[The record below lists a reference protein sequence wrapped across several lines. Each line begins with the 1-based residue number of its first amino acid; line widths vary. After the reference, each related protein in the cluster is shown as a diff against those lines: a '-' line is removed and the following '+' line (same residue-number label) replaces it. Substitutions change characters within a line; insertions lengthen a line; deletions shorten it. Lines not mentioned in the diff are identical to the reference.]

1 MRWSVITM
9 RTAGGHVAEHVSALY
24 LAAQC
29 GHVPVVKLLTARGA
43 LLVCL
48 YNCSLNRFYTPANVA
63 LTMGHVY
70 CWLVLKMHERR
81 TQRRLRGEGGP
92 ESSCLPWRFN

>member
-1 MRWSVITM
+1 M

-29 GHVPVVKLLTARGA
+29 GHVHVVKLLTGRGA

-48 YNCSLNRFYTPANVA
+48 HNCSLNRFYSPANVA
-63 LTMGHVY
+63 LTMGHIY

-81 TQRRLRGEGGP
+81 AQRRSRGEGGP
-92 ESSCLPWRFN
+92 ASSFLPWSFH